1 MKLKKSSL
9 LVFMGPAVLVFA
21 CIFIYPVIRTVAMSF
36 FNVKTIS
43 VPMSTWTWAGIAN
56 YVKLF
61 DTKLFLM
68 SMKAF
73 AKLWLYCGIATLGF
87 ALILAVILTQ
97 GVRFQ
102 KFFRTI
108 IYMPNVIAAVA
119 IGYMWLLCVFNNR
132 FGILTTTF
140 QALGWEKLAQFQWLS
155 GEHIFL
161 SMCIAYVFSNTGYF
175 MLMYIA
181 GIEGISRDYYEAATI
196 AGANVV
202 QQFFHITLP
211 LIKGVFGTSL
221 VLWTT
226 RTMGFFA
233 LSQVFSAAT
242 TVTPMFY
249 TYQTLFGTIDAASD
263 SVNAGVA
270 ACAAVVMTVVVV
282 IISLVSRKF
291 IKDEGYEL

>member
-9 LVFMGPAVLVFA
+9 LVFMGPAVL
-21 CIFIYPVIRTVAMSF
+21 IFLVIFVYPVIRTAAMSF
-36 FNVKTIS
+36 FNVKNVS
-43 VPMSTWTWAGIAN
+43 VPMSTWTWAGFDN
-56 YVKLF
+56 FVKLF
-61 DTKLFLM
+61 NTKLFIRSLG
-68 SMKAF
+68 AF
-73 AKLWLYCGIATLGF
+73 GKLWLYCGIATLGF

-102 KFFRTI
+102 KFYRTI

-140 QALGWEKLAQFQWLS
+140 KALGWQKLANFQWLS

-161 SMCIAYVFSNTGYF
+161 SMSIAYVFSNTGYF

-181 GIEGISRDYYEAATI
+181 GIEGISKDYYEAATI
-196 AGANVV
+196 AGANIV

-233 LSQVFSAAT
+233 LSQVFSAAN
-242 TVTPMFY
+242 TVTPMFF
-249 TYQTLFGTIDAASD
+249 TFQTLFGASD
-263 SVNAGVA
+263 IGSESVNAGVA
-270 ACAAVVMTVVVV
+270 ACAAVVMTVIVVA
-282 IISLVSRKF
+282 ISLISRRF
-291 IKDEGYEL
+291 IKDEGYEM

>member
-9 LVFMGPAVLVFA
+9 LIFMGPAVLLFA
-21 CIFIYPVIRTVAMSF
+21 FIFVYPVVRTVAMSF
-36 FNVKTIS
+36 FNVTTIS
-43 VPMSTWTWAGIAN
+43 TPIATWSWAGLEN
-56 YVKLF
+56 YDKLF

-68 SMKAF
+68 SMRAF
-73 AKLWLYCGIATLGF
+73 GKLWLYCGIATLGF

-97 GVRFQ
+97 GIRFQ

-132 FGILTTTF
+132 FGILTKTF
-140 QALGWEKLAQFQWLS
+140 LAIGWTKMASFQWLS
-155 GEHIFL
+155 ADHIFL
-161 SMCIAYVFSNTGYF
+161 AMSIAYVFSNTGYF

-181 GIEGISRDYYEAATI
+181 GIEGISRDYYESATI
-196 AGANVV
+196 AGANVF
-202 QQFFHITLP
+202 QQFIHITLP
-211 LIKGVFGTSL
+211 LLKGVVGTSL

-233 LSQVFSAAT
+233 LSQVFSAAS

-249 TYQTLFGTIDAASD
+249 TYQTLFGAIDIGTESI
-263 SVNAGVA
+263 NAGVA
-270 ACAAVVMTVVVV
+270 ASSAVVMTLVV
-282 IISLVSRKF
+282 IIISLISRKF

>member
-1 MKLKKSSL
+1 MKLSKRSL
-9 LVFMGPAVLVFA
+9 FIFMAPAVFLFA
-21 CIFIYPVIRTVAMSF
+21 AVYIYPVIRTLLMGF
-36 FNVKTIS
+36 FEVKTIS
-43 VPMSTWTWAGIAN
+43 SPVSTWSWVGLDN
-56 YVKLF
+56 FKKLF
-61 DTKLFLM
+61 DTQLFIM

-73 AKLWLYCGIATLGF
+73 AKLWVYCGIATLGL

-97 GVRFQ
+97 GIHFQ

-132 FGILTTTF
+132 FGILKNLFT
-140 QALGWEKLAQFQWLS
+140 AIGWKSMAAFQWLS
-155 GEHIFL
+155 GDHIFL
-161 SMCIAYVFSNTGYF
+161 AMCIAYVFSNTGYF

-181 GIEGISRDYYEAATI
+181 AIERISPEYYEAATI
-196 AGANVV
+196 AGANVF
-202 QQFFHITLP
+202 QKFYMITLP
-211 LIKGVFGTSL
+211 LIKGVFGTSF

-226 RTMGFFA
+226 KTMGFFA

-249 TYQTLFGTIDAASD
+249 TYQTLFGSADVGAGSI
-263 SVNAGVA
+263 NAGVA
-270 ACAAVVMTVVVV
+270 ACAAVVMTVIVMV
-282 IISLVSRKF
+282 ISLSSRML

>member
-1 MKLKKSSL
+1 MKLNKRSL
-9 LVFMGPAVLVFA
+9 FVFMAPAVILFA
-21 CIFIYPVIRTVAMSF
+21 SVFIYPVLRTVIMSF
-36 FNVKTIS
+36 FNVKTVS
-43 VPMSTWTWAGIAN
+43 SPVSSWSWASITN

-61 DTKLFLM
+61 HTQLFLM

-73 AKLWLYCGIATLGF
+73 AKLWLWCGIATLGL

-102 KFFRTI
+102 KFFRMI

-132 FGILTTTF
+132 FGILKTMF
-140 QALGWEKLAQFQWLS
+140 ESLGWESMAQFQWLS
-155 GEHIFL
+155 SDHIFL
-161 SMCIAYVFSNTGYF
+161 AMSIAFVFGNTGYF

-181 GIEGISRDYYEAATI
+181 AIEKIAPDYYEAATI
-196 AGANVV
+196 AGANVF
-202 QQFFHITLP
+202 QQFTHITLP
-211 LIKGVFGTSL
+211 LIKGVFGTSV

-226 RTMGFFA
+226 KTMGFFA
-233 LSQVFSAAT
+233 LSQVFSAAS

-249 TYQTLFGTIDAASD
+249 TYQTLFGAADIGAD

-270 ACAAVVMTVVVV
+270 AGAAVVMTVVVM
-282 IISLVSRKF
+282 IISLVSRRL

>member
-9 LVFMGPAVLVFA
+9 LVFMGPAVL
-21 CIFIYPVIRTVAMSF
+21 IFLFIFVYPVIRTAAMSF
-36 FNVKTIS
+36 FNVKNVS
-43 VPMSTWTWAGIAN
+43 VPMSTWTWAGLAN
-56 YVKLF
+56 Y
-61 DTKLFLM
+61 TKLFNTKLFVR
-68 SMKAF
+68 SLGAF
-73 AKLWLYCGIATLGF
+73 AKLWFYCGIATLGF

-97 GVRFQ
+97 GIRFQ
-102 KFFRTI
+102 KFYRTI

-140 QALGWEKLAQFQWLS
+140 KALGWQKLANFQWLS

-161 SMCIAYVFSNTGYF
+161 AMSIAYVFSNTGYF

-181 GIEGISRDYYEAATI
+181 GIEGISKDYYEAATI

-202 QQFFHITLP
+202 QQFFRITLP

-233 LSQVFSAAT
+233 LSQVFSAAN
-242 TVTPMFY
+242 TVTPMFF
-249 TYQTLFGTIDAASD
+249 TFQTLFGSSD
-263 SVNAGVA
+263 IGSESLNAGVA
-270 ACAAVVMTVVVV
+270 ACAAVVMTIIVVV
-282 IISLVSRKF
+282 ISLISRKT
-291 IKDEGYEL
+291 IKDEGYEM

>member
-9 LVFMGPAVLVFA
+9 LIFMGPAVLLFA
-21 CIFIYPVIRTVAMSF
+21 FIFVYPVIRTVAMTF
-36 FNVKTIS
+36 FNVKTLSTPIS
-43 VPMSTWTWAGIAN
+43 SWTFAGLEN
-56 YVKLF
+56 YTKLF
-61 DTKLFLM
+61 DTKLFMM
-68 SMKAF
+68 SMRTF

-132 FGILTTTF
+132 FGILTKSF
-140 QALGWEKLAQFQWLS
+140 QALGWAKMAAFQWLS
-155 GEHIFL
+155 ADHIFL
-161 SMCIAYVFSNTGYF
+161 AMSIAYVFSNTGYF

-181 GIEGISRDYYEAATI
+181 GIEGISRDYYESATI

-211 LIKGVFGTSL
+211 LIKGVVGTSL

-233 LSQVFSAAT
+233 LSQVFSAAS
-242 TVTPMFY
+242 TVTPMFF
-249 TYQTLFGTIDAASD
+249 TYQTLFGAIDIGTESI
-263 SVNAGVA
+263 NAGVA
-270 ACAAVVMTVVVV
+270 ACAAVIMTAVVV
-282 IISLVSRKF
+282 IISLISRRF
-291 IKDEGYEL
+291 IRDENYEL